1 MYDYV
6 ITNGWIVNGKNEK
19 PFYGTLAVK
28 NGIIAEISADGSLR
42 EACPEERITD
52 AGGGF
57 VAPGFLDIHRHG
69 DWEALRGG
77 DDELLLRQGITT
89 VVNGNCGLS
98 VAPSG
103 DTHQKEIEDFLSSVT
118 GRGSG
123 VNRREAMV
131 SMSGYMKCLSET
143 DRYVNTG
150 MLAGNGTIRAGI
162 CGYGAGP
169 LTKEELRRVWT
180 ALEESLE
187 AGVLGV
193 SLGIAYAP
201 EFAYTLE
208 ELVQVLEPL
217 RGTGIPIVTHVRNEG
232 DGLLES
238 LDEVIRVA
246 GKLSVPLHVSHL
258 KCIGKKN
265 WGETAEKVLRR
276 FDRAQQQGVQ
286 VDFDL
291 YPYLTGSTQLVHV
304 LPPECQEGGTE
315 MILRR
320 LSDRD
325 YCRHLTEVLKTP
337 SREFENIV
345 ELAGFENIYASTMH
359 TKRFL
364 PYVGQSV
371 ADIAKKLGM
380 DEYDTLYQILKEEK
394 CQVTMLDT
402 IISQEDMLLFLKDK
416 RANLISDAIYPEG
429 GKYHP
434 RVYAAFPRFL
444 VDYVR
449 ERQVFSIEEAI
460 YKMTG
465 KPAQVLGIDRGIL
478 EEGKAADI
486 CVFHLENLKVAADF
500 QNPDR
505 LCEGMAY
512 VFVGGE
518 KVLDHDRLQNVKCGR
533 TLIRRFGKKK

>member
-1 MYDYV
+1 M
-6 ITNGWIVNGKNEK
+6 
-19 PFYGTLAVK
+19 
-28 NGIIAEISADGSLR
+28 
-42 EACPEERITD
+42 
-52 AGGGF
+52 
-57 VAPGFLDIHRHG
+57 
-69 DWEALRGG
+69 
-77 DDELLLRQGITT
+77 
-89 VVNGNCGLS
+89 
-98 VAPSG
+98 
-103 DTHQKEIEDFLSSVT
+103 
-118 GRGSG
+118 
-123 VNRREAMV
+123 
-131 SMSGYMKCLSET
+131 
-143 DRYVNTG
+143 
-150 MLAGNGTIRAGI
+150 
-162 CGYGAGP
+162 
-169 LTKEELRRVWT
+169 
-180 ALEESLE
+180 
-187 AGVLGV
+187 
-193 SLGIAYAP
+193 
-201 EFAYTLE
+201 
-208 ELVQVLEPL
+208 
-217 RGTGIPIVTHVRNEG
+217 
-232 DGLLES
+232 
-238 LDEVIRVA
+238 
-246 GKLSVPLHVSHL
+246 
-258 KCIGKKN
+258 
-265 WGETAEKVLRR
+265 
-276 FDRAQQQGVQ
+276 
-286 VDFDL
+286 DFDL

-371 ADIAKKLGM
+371 AAIAKKLGM

-533 TLIRRFGKKK
+533 TLIRRFGK

>member
-42 EACPEERITD
+42 EECPEERITD

-131 SMSGYMKCLSET
+131 SMGGYMKCLSET

-371 ADIAKKLGM
+371 AAIAKKLGM

-402 IISQEDMLLFLKDK
+402 IISQEDMLLVLKDK

-533 TLIRRFGKKK
+533 TLIRRFGK

>member
-42 EACPEERITD
+42 EECPEERITD

-131 SMSGYMKCLSET
+131 SMGGYMKCLSET

-371 ADIAKKLGM
+371 AAIAKKLGM

-533 TLIRRFGKKK
+533 TLIRRFGK

>member
-28 NGIIAEISADGSLR
+28 NGKIAEISADGSLQ
-42 EACPEERITD
+42 EGCPGERITD

-89 VVNGNCGLS
+89 AVNGNCGLS
-98 VAPSG
+98 VAPAGS
-103 DTHQKEIEDFLSSVT
+103 THQKEIEDFLSSVT

-123 VNRREAMV
+123 VNLKEAMA
-131 SMSGYMKCLSET
+131 SMSGYMKCLSGT

-150 MLAGNGTIRAGI
+150 MLAGNGTIRAGV

-169 LTKEELRRVWT
+169 LTKEELRRVWA

-187 AGVLGV
+187 AGVLGI

-201 EFAYTLE
+201 EFEYTRE

-217 RGTGIPIVTHVRNEG
+217 RGTGIPIITHVRNEG

-238 LDEVIRVA
+238 LDEVIYVA

-265 WGETAEKVLRR
+265 WGETAEKVLKR
-276 FDRAQQQGVQ
+276 FDRAQQQGVR

-359 TKRFL
+359 TERFL

-371 ADIAKKLGM
+371 AAIAKKLGL

-402 IISQEDMLLFLKDK
+402 VISQEDMLLFLKDK

-449 ERQVFSIEEAI
+449 DKQVFSIEEAI

-465 KPAQVLGIDRGIL
+465 KPAQVLGIDRGVL
-478 EEGKAADI
+478 EVGKTADI
-486 CVFHLENLKVAADF
+486 CVFHLENLKVHADF
-500 QNPDR
+500 ENPDR
-505 LCEGMAY
+505 LCEGMDY
-512 VFVGGE
+512 VFVAGE
-518 KVLDHDRLQNVKCGR
+518 KVLDHDCLQDVKCGR
-533 TLIRRFGKKK
+533 TLIRRSCK

>member
-42 EACPEERITD
+42 EECPEERITD

-131 SMSGYMKCLSET
+131 SMGGYMKCLSET

-238 LDEVIRVA
+238 LDEVIYVA

-265 WGETAEKVLRR
+265 WGETAEKVLKRL
-276 FDRAQQQGVQ
+276 DRAQQQGVR

-371 ADIAKKLGM
+371 AAIAKKLGM

-533 TLIRRFGKKK
+533 TLIRRFGK

>member
-28 NGIIAEISADGSLR
+28 NGKIAEISADGSLQ
-42 EACPEERITD
+42 EGCPGERITD

-131 SMSGYMKCLSET
+131 SMGGYMKCLSET

-359 TKRFL
+359 TERFL

-371 ADIAKKLGM
+371 AAIAKKLGL

-402 IISQEDMLLFLKDK
+402 VISQEDMLLFLKDK

-449 ERQVFSIEEAI
+449 DKQVFSIEEAI

-465 KPAQVLGIDRGIL
+465 KPAQVLGIDRGVL
-478 EEGKAADI
+478 EVGKTADI
-486 CVFHLENLKVAADF
+486 CVFHLENLKVHADF
-500 QNPDR
+500 ENPDR
-505 LCEGMAY
+505 LCEGMDY
-512 VFVGGE
+512 VFVAGE
-518 KVLDHDRLQNVKCGR
+518 KVLDHDCLQDVKCGR
-533 TLIRRFGKKK
+533 TLIRRSCK